1 MPTEI
6 LSVSQLNR
14 SVRDLLE
21 HRYPLLWVRGEISNF
36 MVAKSGH
43 AYFSL
48 KDSQSQI
55 RCAMFRNRFQYVEWR
70 PADGMQV
77 EVQGLVTLYEARGD
91 YQLVVEAARRA
102 GIGALYEAFLRL
114 KDKLSREGLFEEDLK
129 RPLPTSPQ
137 RIGVVTSLKAAAL
150 RDVLTTLSRRNPAIG
165 VVIYPTTVQ
174 GESAAREIT
183 AAINNAGMRAECDVL
198 LLCRGGGSIEDL
210 WSFNDESVAR
220 AIRNCPIP
228 VVTGI
233 GHETDFTIADFAA
246 DKRAPT
252 PTAAAELVSP
262 SRAELLAHV
271 STLTGRIRQRTRRT
285 LEIKEQFL
293 DSVLR
298 RLVHPARR
306 LDERRQ
312 AVDGLATRLSR
323 ATASMFG
330 DRVWKLRELQ
340 HRTRLQAP
348 DLDRLAQL
356 AASLRARLVNR
367 WSIAARQRTDYLASL
382 ETNLA
387 HLNPQRVLERGFSL
401 VRDAGSGTLV
411 RNSAT
416 LSTHQKIEITFA
428 QGSALA
434 EIMPPR
440 TP

>member
-1 MPTEI
+1 MST
-6 LSVSQLNR
+6 
-14 SVRDLLE
+14 
-21 HRYPLLWVRGEISNF
+21 
-36 MVAKSGH
+36 
-43 AYFSL
+43 
-48 KDSQSQI
+48 
-55 RCAMFRNRFQYVEWR
+55 
-70 PADGMQV
+70 
-77 EVQGLVTLYEARGD
+77 
-91 YQLVVEAARRA
+91 
-102 GIGALYEAFLRL
+102 
-114 KDKLSREGLFEEDLK
+114 SR
-129 RPLPTSPQ
+129 T
-137 RIGVVTSLKAAAL
+137 
-150 RDVLTTLSRRNPAIG
+150 
-165 VVIYPTTVQ
+165 
-174 GESAAREIT
+174 
-183 AAINNAGMRAECDVL
+183 
-198 LLCRGGGSIEDL
+198 
-210 WSFNDESVAR
+210 
-220 AIRNCPIP
+220 
-228 VVTGI
+228 
-233 GHETDFTIADFAA
+233 
-246 DKRAPT
+246 
-252 PTAAAELVSP
+252 
-262 SRAELLAHV
+262 ELLAHV

-312 AVDGLATRLSR
+312 AVNSLATRLSR

-348 DLDRLAQL
+348 DLDRLTQL

-382 ETNLA
+382 ETSLA

-428 QGSALA
+428 QGSASA